1 MSNDTL
7 SRSGNRNNKNN
18 KKKPSDKKA
27 GSKKKK
33 FTRKRV
39 GWTLFFTA
47 AFAIFIALAGY
58 LFIMVSGE
66 RILTANLDKMTVNET
81 SKVYDSEGN
90 EISELSIE
98 NWEPAKEDEIPQL
111 VKDAFVATED
121 RRFYEHNG
129 VDLWS
134 IARAAVKD
142 VMARS
147 LVEGG
152 STISQQLAK
161 NVFLTR
167 DKTFFRKATEVSI
180 ALAIERKYT
189 KDEIL
194 TMYLNRVWF
203 GYQEY
208 GIKAASQFYF
218 GKDDLEKLE
227 LWEIAT
233 LAAIPK
239 GPSAYN
245 PSGNPIDSKARRGVV
260 LDLMYEQGYI
270 SKEEMEEAKEVEYT
284 YERPKEERKYDSY
297 VDYVLKEAEE
307 VTGKTTDDLNI
318 GGYQIYTAMSTQAQE
333 AVEEAFKNDDLFE
346 DSPDDEKVQG
356 SMVIMDHE
364 TGSIVALQGG
374 RDYQRQGFNRAT
386 SSYRQPGSAFKPIA
400 SYAPALETGKFT
412 KNSSLSN
419 EQQCFGN
426 YCPKNLHGYSSTI
439 GMADAITKSENIPAV
454 WLLNQIGVGT
464 GYDFAKKLG
473 ITMTEDDRNLS
484 MALGGLNKGTNTLE
498 MAAAYSAFANRGQY
512 QEGYAITKIVNSDGK
527 TIYEHKDDKEQVMS
541 EETAYQMTEMMQ
553 EVVNSGTGTS
563 ARLSRP
569 VAGKTGTTQSGI
581 SGNSANRD
589 VWFVGYTPE
598 YTAAVWMGYDEPD
611 SEHMLKNS
619 SKLAA
624 TFFSTVMEKALE
636 GVERKEFFT
645 PKNEIPDTPVA
656 PPVEEPEVDVSV
668 SGLSASYDVN
678 QKAVSLSWKG
688 SSAEGEKYRV
698 YRKESSE
705 GSFTR
710 IQDGISETSAT
721 DTGALP
727 GLTYEY
733 YVTAINPVNGEDSAP
748 SNTVTLFIE
757 AEEVIPEEPEQPE
770 TIPDEEDE
778 NTGENQNGN
787 DNGENNGNGNGNGT
801 GNGTNEGNGNGNGS
815 GNGSSTG
822 NGNANGNSDGNNA
835 GNESGGGE
843 TETPDRG
850 DNSESGGGNET
861 TTPEETVPP
870 ASETPPST
878 NGATTPQ
885 ADTNKQDGTT
895 P

>member
-7 SRSGNRNNKNN
+7 SRSSNRNNKN
-18 KKKPSDKKA
+18 KKKSSDKKP
-27 GSKKKK
+27 GPKKKK
-33 FTRKRV
+33 ITGKRV

-47 AFAIFIALAGY
+47 AFAIFVALAGY

-66 RILTANLDKMTVNET
+66 RILSANLDKMTVNET
-81 SKVYDSEGN
+81 SKVYDREGN

-98 NWEPAKEDEIPQL
+98 NWEPLEEEEIPQI

-121 RRFYEHNG
+121 RRFYEHKG

-134 IARAAVKD
+134 IGRAAVKD
-142 VMARS
+142 IMARS

-180 ALAIERKYT
+180 ALAIERNYT

-208 GIKAASQFYF
+208 GIKAASQWYF
-218 GKDDLEKLE
+218 GKDDLNDLE

-245 PSGNPIDSKARRGVV
+245 PSGNPNDSKERRGVV
-260 LDLMYEQGYI
+260 LDLMYDQGYI
-270 SKEEMEEAKEVEYT
+270 TKAEMEEAKQVDYA
-284 YERPKEERKYDSY
+284 YERPEKEQKYLAY
-297 VDYVLKEAEE
+297 VDYVLKEAER

-318 GGYQIYTAMSTQAQE
+318 GGYKIYTTMNTQAQDAME
-333 AVEEAFKNDDLFE
+333 QAFKNDDLFE
-346 DSPDDEKVQG
+346 DSPDDQKVQG

-419 EQQCFGN
+419 AQQCFGD
-426 YCPKNLHGYSSTI
+426 YCPRNLHGYSSTI

-454 WLLNQIGVGT
+454 WLLNEIGVGT
-464 GYDFAKKLG
+464 GFDFAKKLG
-473 ITMTEDDRNLS
+473 ITMTDEDRNLS

-498 MAAAYSAFANRGQY
+498 MAEAFSAFANRGQY
-512 QEGYAITKIVNSDGK
+512 QEGYTIKEIVDSDGK
-527 TIYEHKDDKEQVMS
+527 TIYQHKDKKEQVMS
-541 EETAYQMTEMMQ
+541 EETAYQMTNMMQ

-563 ARLSRP
+563 AKLSRP

-581 SGNSANRD
+581 QGNSANRD

-598 YTAAVWMGYDEPD
+598 YTAAVWMGYDNPD
-611 SEHMLKNS
+611 AQHLLKNS
-619 SKLAA
+619 SRLAA
-624 TFFSTVMEKALE
+624 TFFKTVMEKALE

-645 PKNEIPDTPVA
+645 PKNEIPDTPEP
-656 PPVEEPEVDVSV
+656 PPVEEPKIDVSV
-668 SGLSASYDVN
+668 SGLSASYDIG

-688 SSAEGEKYRV
+688 SSTDGVQYRV

-710 IQDGISETSAT
+710 IQDGISATSAT

-733 YVTAINPVNGEDSAP
+733 YVTAINPDNGEDSAP

-757 AEEVIPEEPEQPE
+757 AEEVVPEEPEQPE
-770 TIPDEEDE
+770 TNP
-778 NTGENQNGN
+778 G
-787 DNGENNGNGNGNGT
+787 DNGENSGENGNGNENGGNTGNGNENGSGNENGGNNGNGNGSGEGNGNGNGNG
-801 GNGTNEGNGNGNGS
+801 NES
-815 GNGSSTG
+815 GN
-822 NGNANGNSDGNNA
+822 NG
-835 GNESGGGE
+835 GNENGGGE
-843 TETPDRG
+843 TEPPG
-850 DNSESGGGNET
+850 GGESGGTGGEGET
-861 TTPEETVPP
+861 TPPEETVPP
-870 ASETPPST
+870 AGETPTPPAEGT
-878 NGATTPQ
+878 TTPPAGSNPQ
-885 ADTNKQDGTT
+885 GNTA

>member
-7 SRSGNRNNKNN
+7 SRAGNRNNKN
-18 KKKPSDKKA
+18 KKKTE
-27 GSKKKK
+27 KKKTGSRK
-33 FTRKRV
+33 KKITGKRV

-47 AFAIFIALAGY
+47 AFAIFVALAGY

-66 RILTANLDKMTVNET
+66 RILSANLDKMTVNET

-90 EISELSIE
+90 PISELSIE
-98 NWEPAKEDEIPQL
+98 NWDPVEEDEIPQL
-111 VKDAFVATED
+111 LKDAFVATED
-121 RRFYEHNG
+121 RRFYEHKG

-180 ALAIERKYT
+180 ALAIERNYT

-208 GIKAASQFYF
+208 GIKAASEFYF
-218 GKDDLEKLE
+218 GKSDLNELD

-245 PSGNPIDSKARRGVV
+245 PSGNPNDSKERRGVV
-260 LDLMYEQGYI
+260 LELMYDQGYI
-270 SKEEMEEAKEVEYT
+270 TKEEMEEAKEVEYT

-297 VDYVLKEAEE
+297 VDYVLKEAEQ

-318 GGYQIYTAMSTQAQE
+318 GGYQIYTAMSTQAQD
-333 AVEEAFKNDDLFE
+333 AVEEAFKDDSLFE
-346 DSPDDEKVQG
+346 ESPDDEKVQG

-364 TGSIVALQGG
+364 TGQIVALQGG

-386 SSYRQPGSAFKPIA
+386 SSYRQPGSAFKPIV
-400 SYAPALETGKFT
+400 SYAPALDSGKFT
-412 KNSSLSN
+412 KDSSLSN
-419 EQQCFGN
+419 QEQCFGN

-454 WLLNQIGVGT
+454 WLLNEIGVNT
-464 GYDFAKKLG
+464 GYEFAKKLG
-473 ITMTEDDRNLS
+473 ITMTEDDRNLA
-484 MALGGLNKGTNTLE
+484 MALGGLSKGTNTLE

-512 QEGYAITKIVNSDGK
+512 QEAYAITKIVDSDGK
-527 TIYEHKDDKEQVMS
+527 TIYEHKDNKEQVMS
-541 EETAYQMTEMMQ
+541 EETAYQMTEMLQ
-553 EVVNSGTGTS
+553 DVVNSGTGTS
-563 ARLSRP
+563 AKLSRP

-598 YTAAVWMGYDEPD
+598 YTAAVWMGYDNPD
-611 SEHMLKNS
+611 EKHMLKNS

-624 TFFSTVMEKALE
+624 KFFSTVMEKALV
-636 GVERKEFFT
+636 GVERKEFYT
-645 PKNEIPDTPVA
+645 PKSEIPQT
-656 PPVEEPEVDVSV
+656 PVEEPEEEKVVDVSV
-668 SGLSASYDVN
+668 SGLTASYDME

-688 SSAEGEKYRV
+688 SSTEGIQYRI

-705 GSFTR
+705 GTFTR
-710 IQDGISETSAT
+710 IQDGLTATSAT

-733 YVTAINPVNGEDSAP
+733 YVTAINPENGEDSAP

-757 AEEVIPEEPEQPE
+757 AEEVVPEEPEQPE
-770 TIPDEEDE
+770 QNPDDNIEVPD
-778 NTGENQNGN
+778 NNDNGNGNGGNNGTDSGNDNNNNNNNSGGTDQGNNNGN
-787 DNGENNGNGNGNGT
+787 DNGNNSGNNGGNGN
-801 GNGTNEGNGNGNGS
+801 
-815 GNGSSTG
+815 
-822 NGNANGNSDGNNA
+822 
-835 GNESGGGE
+835 GGGE
-843 TETPDRG
+843 TEKPGSG
-850 DNSESGGGNET
+850 DNNGSSGSGDT
-861 TTPEETVPP
+861 VTTPEEPSTPP
-870 ASETPPST
+870 ANDTPSSDGGTSSQTGNST
-878 NGATTPQ
+878 QENPAP
-885 ADTNKQDGTT
+885 
-895 P
+895 